1 MEGSFFVA
9 KKTCGSETIW
19 VFPKIVV
26 PQNGWCIR
34 ENHINMDDL
43 GVPLFSETSIYF
55 EDHPM
60 TCTCLITMEIRKT
73 RTGVI
78 FSPFPKQA
86 VSWLVDGGL
95 LSLHT
100 NWDDPP
106 SARQGL
112 PK

>member
-1 MEGSFFVA
+1 
-9 KKTCGSETIW
+9 
-19 VFPKIVV
+19 
-26 PQNGWCIR
+26 
-34 ENHINMDDL
+34 
-43 GVPLFSETSIYF
+43 
-55 EDHPM
+55 M
-60 TCTCLITMEIRKT
+60 TCTCLITRTMVIKSPEL

-78 FSPFPKQA
+78 PPFQMA